1 MTENL
6 EENAGM
12 MFDIEEAEQQA
23 SEDVVAQREEALA
36 KQLAEMKKRKSR
48 LVDPL

>member
-6 EENAGM
+6 EAAAGLPV
-12 MFDIEEAEQQA
+12 DIGEAEKAA

-36 KQLAEMKKRKSR
+36 SKLAFATSAVFVWRGR
-48 LVDPL
+48 